1 MASKPSMKFISTT
14 SDKLNTIPVNA
25 GQLIFV
31 SDTRVI
37 YLDTDV
43 RTTYQAVINVYD
55 DATRR
60 AIETPIEGYY
70 YTRQE
75 NVLWSYFGSWVQ
87 ITGQDSNLVFADEEL
102 PYVGEDNKIYV
113 HNDTMYRWDN
123 INAEYYSVS
132 GGNSWENYTV

>member
-14 SDKLNTIPVNA
+14 SEKLDLIPVIA
-25 GQLIFV
+25 GQLIFC
-31 SDTRVI
+31 SDTRII

-43 RTTYQAVINVYD
+43 RTTYQAIINVYD

-87 ITGQDSNLVFADEEL
+87 ITGQDSNLIFADEEL

-113 HNDTMYRWDN
+113 HNDAMYRWDN
-123 INAEYYSVS
+123 SSADYYSVS
-132 GGNSWENYTV
+132 GGNSWEDYSE